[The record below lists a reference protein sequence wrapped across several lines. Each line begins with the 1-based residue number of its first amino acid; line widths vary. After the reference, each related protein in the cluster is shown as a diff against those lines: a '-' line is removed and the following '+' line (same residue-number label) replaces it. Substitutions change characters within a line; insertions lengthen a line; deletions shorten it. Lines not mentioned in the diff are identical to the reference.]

1 MEDKKDKKNDIS
13 YKYIPVSVYDV
24 KPIGK
29 KGIRGKQHHEKKS
42 SRSTYSP
49 FPGDVAEWCAEYF
62 LKQKNNIFDPFAGW
76 GERHSAIKK
85 AGKNY
90 TGYDISLHAIQHA
103 YEKYGVQN
111 TLANS
116 LTEEIPVHD
125 GLLTCP
131 PYWNLEKYSKEGIDH
146 IKKWGDFLDAAMKIK
161 DLNKRSLHV
170 IDIFIKLIQKK
181 NITSEY
187 VDNFMC
193 FDNDNKIEEYK
204 FWKKYFLKNKSSK
217 DQLKKLDIQNII
229 PSAGEGSRHKKLGY
243 SVPKPLIPIARKK
256 MFERSIESLPNPSN
270 NLFIFRY

>member
-1 MEDKKDKKNDIS
+1 MTDISNQKVQDIS
-13 YKYIPVSVYDV
+13 YKYMPVSVFDV
-24 KPIGK
+24 KPVGM

-111 TLANS
+111 ILANS

-146 IKKWGDFLDAAMKIK
+146 IKKWGDFLENYEKIWKRTIEKAEDGALYCIMVGDWRKKHVYYDFTFQTERILTKYGMKPFDKVVLSYKKI
-161 DLNKRSLHV
+161 SP
-170 IDIFIKLIQKK
+170 IKLMLPQAK
-181 NITSEY
+181 
-187 VDNFMC
+187 
-193 FDNDNKIEEYK
+193 
-204 FWKKYFLKNKSSK
+204 
-217 DQLKKLDIQNII
+217 
-229 PSAGEGSRHKKLGY
+229 RLGY
-243 SVPKPLIPIARKK
+243 TVKVHQNLLIYKK
-256 MFERSIESLPNPSN
+256 
-270 NLFIFRY
+270 